1 MTSLR
6 EAADRRVFASVTAPK
21 NLVRLY
27 VPSHELA
34 GLLGKHRP
42 EAKIVASASP
52 GRERARVGARTACS
66 ELVQSRHEVES

>member
-6 EAADRRVFASVTAPK
+6 ETADRRVFASVTAPK

-66 ELVQSRHEVES
+66 ELVVAVA